1 MKWQQVIR
9 RASKRVVR
17 NTKGI
22 KLKMRNFFQAIEGTK
37 TLKVEII
44 DAMLKDAKGTNKY
57 MEDILGTK
65 VENNL
70 YFI

>member
-1 MKWQQVIR
+1 
-9 RASKRVVR
+9 
-17 NTKGI
+17 
-22 KLKMRNFFQAIEGTK
+22 MRNFFQAIEGTK

>member
-22 KLKMRNFFQAIEGTK
+22 KLKMRNFFLGNRRHRNI
-37 TLKVEII
+37 
-44 DAMLKDAKGTNKY
+44 KG
-57 MEDILGTK
+57 
-65 VENNL
+65 
-70 YFI
+70 